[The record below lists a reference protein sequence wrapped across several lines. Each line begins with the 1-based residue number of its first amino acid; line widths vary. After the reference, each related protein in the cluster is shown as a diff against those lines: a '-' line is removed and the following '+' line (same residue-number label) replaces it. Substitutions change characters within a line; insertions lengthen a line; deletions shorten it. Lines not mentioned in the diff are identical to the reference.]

1 MKDPK
6 GINTLNNKIINSF
19 NNFNPD
25 LIITGH
31 ADNITHDTFEFIKN
45 KNKSMKIAQWF
56 LDPVSK
62 FGPDFDKNKNRLLKN
77 VKFIDAN
84 FLTTDPNS
92 LKFKIKNSYFIPNPA
107 DKSFETLENYK
118 HDCENDL
125 FFAMSRCAQGI
136 LKK

>member
-31 ADNITHDTFEFIKN
+31 ADNISHDTFEFIKN

-62 FGPDFDKNKNRLLKN
+62 FGPDFDKNKNRLKN
-77 VKFIDAN
+77 IKFIDAN

-92 LKFKIKNSYFIPNPA
+92 L
-107 DKSFETLENYK
+107 
-118 HDCENDL
+118 
-125 FFAMSRCAQGI
+125 I
-136 LKK
+136 LKLKIHISFQILQTNLLKLLKIIKMNVKMICFLQ